1 MERTILSLAEQ
12 DDIIRYMAHRI
23 PVGTLAVS
31 ETQATKIKA
40 VWRLLHEYDS
50 EHEYTFNES
59 YTKIRKEKK

>member
-1 MERTILSLAEQ
+1 MTLSEQ
-12 DDIIRYMAHRI
+12 DDIIRYMARM
-23 PVGTLAVS
+23 PVATLAVS